1 MYLSKR
7 PMLRAPS
14 CINNI
19 ILSLFLP
26 NIGMAKCVE
35 LNASSP
41 ISILFLILPHLYRW
55 LIISIFPFLL
65 PYLYRQLT
73 ISISPFSCQICTR
86 SYPSA
91 SCLPPIT
98 SVPGVKHTTK
108 SIPLDLLWLSLYHAN
123 FELGMLPN
131 LSSLWCFCPNLIIQ
145 GLLFIHSYQE
155 YLWQDV
161 LERF

>member
-7 PMLRAPS
+7 PMLGAPS

-26 NIGMAKCVE
+26 SKGMAKCVE
-35 LNASSP
+35 LSAYSP
-41 ISILFLILPHLYRW
+41 ISILLLILPHLYQV
-55 LIISIFPFLL
+55 LPISIFPFLL
-65 PYLYRQLT
+65 PHLYQRLT
-73 ISISPFSCQICTR
+73 INISPSSCQICTR

-98 SVPGVKHTTK
+98 SVPGVKHTTE
-108 SIPLDLLWLSLYHAN
+108 SIPFDFLWLFLYHAN
-123 FELGMLPN
+123 FELGMHPN

-145 GLLFIHSYQE
+145 GLLFTHS
-155 YLWQDV
+155 
-161 LERF
+161 F

>member
-1 MYLSKR
+1 
-7 PMLRAPS
+7 MLRAPS

-41 ISILFLILPHLYRW
+41 ISILLLILPHLYQW

-108 SIPLDLLWLSLYHAN
+108 SIPLDLLWLFVSCQFWTWNASKSLKP
-123 FELGMLPN
+123 LMSLPKSYN
-131 LSSLWCFCPNLIIQ
+131 SRFAFHS
-145 GLLFIHSYQE
+145 FISGISMARCAWE
-155 YLWQDV
+155 IL
-161 LERF
+161 R